1 MDPDR
6 SHNQDLRDRIDALR
20 TEGVLAVACPTCGSE
35 ANFHRAFGWLTG
47 EEAERAK
54 ADPEIL
60 GVPVRDGYVVELFPE
75 VFLWSDPERSEV
87 SGNTGN
93 RVGVLHCGSCQHHAK
108 HTLIWPDDLYYRM
121 RVGETELVSFTREH
135 AEDNL
140 SLLQQVRAVP
150 RILRPFLRDEVEMRM
165 PPALMQEELLE
176 PAIEALAKLLGVNPE
191 GD

>member
-6 SHNQDLRDRIDALR
+6 NQDLRDRIDALR

-35 ANFHRAFGWLTG
+35 ASFHRAFGWLTG

-60 GVPVRDGYVVELFPE
+60 GVPVREGYVLELFPE
-75 VFLWSDPERSEV
+75 VFLWSDPERAEV

-93 RVGVLHCGSCQHHAK
+93 RVGVLHCTTCRQHGK
-108 HTLIWPDDLYYRM
+108 HRLIWPDDLYYRL
-121 RVGETELVSFTREH
+121 RVGDIELVSYTREH

-150 RILRPFLRDEVEMRM
+150 KILRPFLRDEVEMRM
-165 PPALMQEELLE
+165 PPALMNEELLE
-176 PAIEALAKLLGVNPE
+176 AAIEALERLLGVSSE
-191 GD
+191 DA